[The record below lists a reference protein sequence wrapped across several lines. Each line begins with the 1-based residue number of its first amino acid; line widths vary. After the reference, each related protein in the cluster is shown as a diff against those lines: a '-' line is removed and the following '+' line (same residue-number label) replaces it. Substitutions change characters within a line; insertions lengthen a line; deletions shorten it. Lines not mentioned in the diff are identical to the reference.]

1 MAFVNGTR
9 TMVASALGMDTAAD
23 DRVAVMSL
31 RAAANQFGYL
41 LGAAAG
47 GLALALGGFGA
58 VGATYSALFLCT
70 ALIHAPRLYGGPVS
84 LPEARP
90 SDA

>member
-9 TMVASALGMDTAAD
+9 TMIASALGMDTAAD

-41 LGAAAG
+41 LGAGAG
-47 GLALALGGFGA
+47 GLALALGGFAA
-58 VGATYSALFLCT
+58 VGVAYCAMFLCT
-70 ALIHAPRLYGGPVS
+70 VLIHMPRIAAPVS